1 MSSEKKQHVRTRGKS
16 NAPKKPRETKTLNR
30 SLKEAK
36 DGVSRRAPSAYGEHM
51 RNWMRQYKSSGYSG
65 STKEYFAAG
74 ARGWKDKKTVA
85 QTLKEVKNTEP
96 SEKKEA
102 EKSTE

>member
-1 MSSEKKQHVRTRGKS
+1 MSTEKKQARSRAKPK
-16 NAPKKPRETKTLNR
+16 NATAIETKTTT
-30 SLKEAK
+30 SGQKTAK
-36 DGVSRRAPSAYGEHM
+36 SQRAPSAYSEHM
-51 RNWMRQYKSSGYSG
+51 RGWMRQYKSSGFSG

-85 QTLKEVKNTEP
+85 ETMKEVKSKP
-96 SEKKEA
+96 EKKEA